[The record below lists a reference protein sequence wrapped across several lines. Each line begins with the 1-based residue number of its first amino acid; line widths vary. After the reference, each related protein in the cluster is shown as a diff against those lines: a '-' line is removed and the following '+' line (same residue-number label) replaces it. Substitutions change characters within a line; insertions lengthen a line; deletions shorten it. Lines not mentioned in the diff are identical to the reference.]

1 MALSGRVTGKGGA
14 MVGRMAELRDEIK
27 SAGRE
32 AAVPRAR
39 KPGDTPRDAVKRRLN
54 DRERLERMEERGLVK
69 LGSGKIP
76 EAFWTRPRPA
86 DPERDVMNALLDQ
99 RGSRY

>member
-1 MALSGRVTGKGGA
+1 
-14 MVGRMAELRDEIK
+14 MVGRMAELRAEIK
-27 SAGRE
+27 SAGRGRSI
-32 AAVPRAR
+32 PRAK
-39 KPGDTPRDAVKRRLN
+39 KPGDTPRETVKGRLD
-54 DRERLERMEERGLVK
+54 DRERLEGMEERGLVK

-76 EAFWTRPRPA
+76 DAFWTRPRPA

>member
-1 MALSGRVTGKGGA
+1 

-27 SAGRE
+27 AGRE
-32 AAVPRAR
+32 RPVPRAR
-39 KPGDTPRDAVKRRLN
+39 KSEDTPREAIKQRLN
-54 DRERLERMEERGLVK
+54 DRERLQGMEERGLVK

-76 EAFWTRPRPA
+76 EAFWTRVRPA

>member
-1 MALSGRVTGKGGA
+1 MPLSGAEEKETGEG
-14 MVGRMAELRDEIK
+14 MIGRMAELRDEIR
-27 SAGRE
+27 SAGRG
-32 AAVPRAR
+32 VSRVR
-39 KPGDTPRDAVKRRLN
+39 KAGDTPRESVRQRLN

-76 EAFWTRPRPA
+76 DAFWTRPRPA